1 MRSHA
6 GAWERGEE
14 HGNEG
19 RSMGTR
25 ENERNEDALFNE
37 LELGAQMDR
46 FPGGTFSAWETAPW
60 ESRKMLEKP

>member
-14 HGNEG
+14 HG
-19 RSMGTR
+19 
-25 ENERNEDALFNE
+25 NEDALFNE

-46 FPGGTFSAWETAPW
+46 FPGGTFSAWEIAPW